1 LISLRD
7 RLAPYRT
14 NIRGWRTRRKI
25 IVIESDDW
33 GSIRMPSRAVYERC
47 LKEGYPVDQTSYER
61 YDSLLSEEDLEALFG
76 LIGGFKD
83 SRGRPPV
90 ITANTIMG
98 NPDFEAIASNRAAT
112 YQWETLQRTFTR
124 YPRHA
129 RCIALWWDAMD
140 QGLLVPQ
147 FHGREHLNVALFME
161 GLRKRDPAARFAL
174 ENHMAG
180 CIPAGLP
187 ARPNLYVE
195 TTRFRSEA
203 EKQTVLQAQLEGL
216 DEFERV
222 FGFRSRTLIPT
233 NYTWSSDF
241 NSAVAQAGVEAL
253 QGAPVMK
260 EQQVDGSSIPTRR
273 HLGQRNAEGQIKLV
287 RNAFFEPSLRKGSAE
302 DEVNHCLHRIRAAFQ
317 MRKPAVISCHRINF
331 CGFIDERN
339 RDINLRA
346 LNTLLSAI
354 TKRWPDV
361 EFMSSVDLLDVIQ
374 QDAPVHV

>member
-1 LISLRD
+1 MTFFRNFLG
-7 RLAPYRT
+7 PYRH
-14 NIRGWRTRRKI
+14 NLPGWRTKRKI

-47 LKEGYPVDQTSYER
+47 LKAGYPVDQTSYER
-61 YDSLLSEEDLEALFG
+61 YDSLLSEDDLEALFD
-76 LIGGFKD
+76 LLLRFND
-83 SRGRPPV
+83 SRRRAPV
-90 ITANTIMG
+90 ITTDTIMG
-98 NPDFEAIASNRAAT
+98 NPNFDAIAANDYAAYFWEPLSN
-112 YQWETLQRTFTR
+112 TFAR
-124 YPRHA
+124 YPRHS
-129 RCIALWWDAMD
+129 RCLDLWHQGIE
-140 QGLLVPQ
+140 QGLMVPQ
-147 FHGREHLNVALFME
+147 FHGREHLNVALFMN
-161 GLRKRDPAARFAL
+161 GLRKRDPLVSFAF
-174 ENHMAG
+174 EHRMAG
-180 CIPAGLP
+180 CVPKGPKAEQNP
-187 ARPNLYVE
+187 YVRA
-195 TTRFRSEA
+195 TQFRSKA
-203 EKQTVLQAQLEGL
+203 EKQAVLKAQLEGL

-273 HLGQRNAEGQIKLV
+273 YLGQRNAEGQIQLV
-287 RNAFFEPSLRKGSAE
+287 RNAFFEPSLRKGPAE

-339 RDINLRA
+339 RDTNLRA

-354 TKRWPDV
+354 TQRWPDV
-361 EFMSSVDLLDVIQ
+361 EFMSSVELLDVIQ
-374 QDAPVHV
+374 QDTPAHV